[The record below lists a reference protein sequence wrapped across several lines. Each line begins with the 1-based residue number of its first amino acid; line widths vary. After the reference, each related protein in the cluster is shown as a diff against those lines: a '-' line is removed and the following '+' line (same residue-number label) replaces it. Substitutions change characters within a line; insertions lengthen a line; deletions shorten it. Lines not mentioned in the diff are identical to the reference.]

1 MKQSKVESP
10 LNSECIDKE
19 GVCYFLRSKIPTAVG
34 TVNGRKVDILCDT
47 GCTTVTVWKNLISD
61 DCLTGREAYVT
72 LIDETRQK
80 YPLAMIDIDCP
91 FFTGKTEAVCMKDT
105 LHDLVIGNIDGSKL
119 PDMSHF
125 SAAAVTRS
133 QTRQSEMAFRKIP
146 GMIINENKDALKH
159 AQANDPKL
167 DIIRRRV
174 ESGDVTVSRGLH
186 RGETKFIRKKDLMY
200 RQFTLGNKVTE
211 QLVIPKGFHER
222 VLRLAHDTLVTEH
235 LGIKQTLD
243 RVVSEFYWPG
253 VCGDVERFSKS
264 CDVCQ
269 RTIRRGGSTNK
280 VPLGK
285 LPFIDTPFKRVAV
298 DIVGPFEPRSD
309 TKSQY
314 ILTMVDYATRYP
326 EAVALP
332 SIETERIAEALVYM
346 FSRVGIPSEMLVDH
360 NSVVNTN
367 KGPNLGI

>member
-1 MKQSKVESP
+1 MRETQIKSEVKRKGRGYKRGRRAGPNESSRDWNNSPRGEVRQMSFCKLGLNKQPENDIESVNQSKVESP

-19 GVCYFLRSKIPTAVG
+19 GVCYFLRSKLPTAVG
-34 TVNGRKVDILCDT
+34 TVNGRKVDILRDT
-47 GCTTVTVWKNLISD
+47 GCTTVTVRKNLISD

-80 YPLAMIDIDCP
+80 YPLAMIDIDRP

-119 PDMSHF
+119 PDMSHI

-133 QTRQSEMAFRKIP
+133 QTRQSEMAFKKIP
-146 GMIINENKDALKH
+146 GMIINENKEALKH

-186 RGETKFIRKKDLMY
+186 RAETKFIRKKDLMY

-235 LGIKQTLD
+235 
-243 RVVSEFYWPG
+243 
-253 VCGDVERFSKS
+253 
-264 CDVCQ
+264 
-269 RTIRRGGSTNK
+269 
-280 VPLGK
+280 
-285 LPFIDTPFKRVAV
+285 
-298 DIVGPFEPRSD
+298 
-309 TKSQY
+309 
-314 ILTMVDYATRYP
+314 
-326 EAVALP
+326 
-332 SIETERIAEALVYM
+332 
-346 FSRVGIPSEMLVDH
+346 
-360 NSVVNTN
+360 
-367 KGPNLGI
+367 